1 MIFSLHLQVACTNF
15 DLTDLEP
22 HVGLCTWHSHFN
34 HSYNRNISVRHLDQ
48 RTALLR
54 ITATVKGDMAVSEKS
69 VVMWIHL
76 WVYIRALISYACGFE
91 QCNFEGCLKEEK
103 EEKKSQDKGD
113 LDSKQGMWDV
123 SMARDYIISTRI
135 DSREMLSSESERLVS
150 SARRS
155 GALSPS
161 STVAAFEGFWRHRF
175 SQQLRGILR
184 PIMVTVARSLAD
196 VSLALQPKREGIR
209 RPYKIR
215 NRRWIT
221 FGWFVT
227 RRHDLAQR
235 LLAIWSD

>member
-22 HVGLCTWHSHFN
+22 HLGLCTWHSHLN
-34 HSYNRNISVRHLDQ
+34 HCHNRNISVRHLDQ
-48 RTALLR
+48 RTALSR
-54 ITATVKGDMAVSEKS
+54 ITATAERDMAVSEKS

-76 WVYIRALISYACGFE
+76 WVYIRALVSYACGFE

-161 STVAAFEGFWRHRF
+161 STVAD
-175 SQQLRGILR
+175 LRGSG
-184 PIMVTVARSLAD
+184 VTVFLNS
-196 VSLALQPKREGIR
+196 
-209 RPYKIR
+209 
-215 NRRWIT
+215 
-221 FGWFVT
+221 
-227 RRHDLAQR
+227 
-235 LLAIWSD
+235 